1 MPRTSADLSIVLEK
15 IASAVGGYHAAME
28 PALDIRDLRFRRPGG
43 FEIDV
48 PSFEIAAAEQVLLT
62 GPSGCGKSTLL
73 MLAAGLLDL
82 DAGSISIA
90 GRPIS
95 AVRGAARDAL
105 RADRVGMV
113 FQTHHLLP
121 GLTARENVATALLFG
136 GVPKG
141 RHAEIADGLLDRL
154 QVEPGTR
161 IDRLSVGQQ
170 QRVAIARAVAG
181 EPSIVLADEPTAA
194 LDPENAAN
202 AVALL
207 QEICKERGAALLLT
221 SHDPSLESAFEHVIR
236 FSELVGVETHAS

>member
-1 MPRTSADLSIVLEK
+1 MD
-15 IASAVGGYHAAME
+15 
-28 PALDIRDLRFRRPGG
+28 PALDIRDLHFRRPGG

-48 PSFEIAAAEQVLLT
+48 PDLRIAAAEQVLLT

-90 GRPIS
+90 GQAIS
-95 AVRGAARDAL
+95 EVRGAARDAL

-121 GLTARENVATALLFG
+121 GLTARENVGTALLFG

-141 RHAEIADGLLDRL
+141 RHAEIAGGLLDRL
-154 QVEPGTR
+154 QVEAGTR

-170 QRVAIARAVAG
+170 QRVAIARALAG
-181 EPSIVLADEPTAA
+181 EPSIILADEPTAA
-194 LDPENAAN
+194 LDPEHAENAI
-202 AVALL
+202 ALL
-207 QEICKERGAALLLT
+207 QEICRERGAALLLT
-221 SHDPSLESAFEHVIR
+221 SHDPSLESSFERVIR
-236 FSELVGVETHAS
+236 FSDLARSEESTS